1 METMQA
7 ILSRKSV
14 RSYTGKKISKDAL
27 NTILKAAKA
36 APVGLGRYEAMH
48 LTVIKNPRL
57 LEALE
62 ENMRA
67 VFKNPKVSA
76 FYGAPELVLVSGKAA
91 GDAPGNTDY
100 SNAAVMVEN
109 MALAAVGL
117 GVGCCHIWGAVMALD
132 ANPELVKKL
141 ELPEGFTPLCA
152 IALGESQEVYR
163 ERHIPE
169 DRISVQTIE

>member
-1 METMQA
+1 
-7 ILSRKSV
+7 
-14 RSYTGKKISKDAL
+14 
-27 NTILKAAKA
+27 
-36 APVGLGRYEAMH
+36 
-48 LTVIKNPRL
+48 
-57 LEALE
+57 
-62 ENMRA
+62 
-67 VFKNPKVSA
+67 
-76 FYGAPELVLVSGKAA
+76 
-91 GDAPGNTDY
+91 
-100 SNAAVMVEN
+100 